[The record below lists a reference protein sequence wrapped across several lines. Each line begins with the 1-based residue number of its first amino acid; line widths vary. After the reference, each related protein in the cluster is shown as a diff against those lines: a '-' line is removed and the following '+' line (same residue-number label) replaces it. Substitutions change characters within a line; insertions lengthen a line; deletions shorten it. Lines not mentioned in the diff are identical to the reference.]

1 MESPQVYNTTEQK
14 IALLRGQLRNV
25 SRAIANIQKME
36 IELRTEL
43 KALTGAEFAEFM
55 LQEKKKEGGRG
66 ALHSSGEV
74 VRKRPKGERRVRV
87 LLDSGFPLLVLI
99 ILFLFFIAKCF
110 GPRNSNLHFVAFQ
123 RHARRKE

>member
-1 MESPQVYNTTEQK
+1 VYNTTEQK

-43 KALTGAEFAEFM
+43 KVLTGAEFAEFM
-55 LQEKKKEGGRG
+55 LQEKKKEVGRG

-74 VRKRPKGERRVRV
+74 VRKRPKGERRVSVPLYSRFPPF
-87 LLDSGFPLLVLI
+87 LDLI
-99 ILFLFFIAKCF
+99 ILFL
-110 GPRNSNLHFVAFQ
+110 L
-123 RHARRKE
+123 